1 MKKGHKGLILT
12 PWSHGG
18 GKRESEKSK
27 RKEKKWKKRRK
38 ERKNAIELNWRE
50 LREKLS
56 MVGVFDNKNPV
67 IYPILES
74 PIYEFS

>member
-1 MKKGHKGLILT
+1 MI
-12 PWSHGG
+12 
-18 GKRESEKSK
+18 EEKK
-27 RKEKKWKKRRK
+27 RKKKCKV
-38 ERKNAIELNWRE
+38 E

-74 PIYEFS
+74 PHS